1 MQRTSSPLKASMRFR
16 GVVPRSVSVHDL
28 KIPQIWHSLLISY
41 CSAASWA
48 TTELAVTDATAEVAE
63 AVAVTTI
70 SAVET
75 TRLDAEAIAA
85 VAAGPRVEALILGS
99 FNNEPDPG
107 STMSGMLGVEEGV
120 QIMK

>member
-1 MQRTSSPLKASMRFR
+1 MRFR

-28 KIPQIWHSLLISY
+28 DLKIPQIWHSLLISY
-41 CSAASWA
+41 CRAASWA

-85 VAAGPRVEALILGS
+85 VAARPRVEALILGS

-107 STMSGMLGVEEGV
+107 STMSGMLGVEGV
-120 QIMK
+120 VVDGVRVCCQQG